1 MTKCCQGRLICF
13 FPHATD
19 NTILLHNGSQGKLTS
34 IQAANKRKSPGPQNN
49 KCILITF
56 SPESPRW
63 ITTSDLSLS
72 SLGKCDMQTAA
83 IPQANGWECIYA
95 ENNGKRQEPQIL
107 KVISLIVW
115 KTRSW
120 ESSKWNQGAS
130 CEYTTAFS
138 FPLFV
143 ILVGLLLRCSWNEGN
158 WFSQSVFFVCLQY
171 KSKM

>member
-1 MTKCCQGRLICF
+1 MEQI
-13 FPHATD
+13 
-19 NTILLHNGSQGKLTS
+19 ILFYCAQGSQGKLTS
-34 IQAANKRKSPGPQNN
+34 AQAANKRKSRGPPNN

-72 SLGKCDMQTAA
+72 SLGKCDMQTPA

-95 ENNGKRQEPQIL
+95 QNNGERQEPPIL

-138 FPLFV
+138 PVRFGT
-143 ILVGLLLRCSWNEGN
+143 LVGLVLKKGIIY
-158 WFSQSVFFVCLQY
+158 CL
-171 KSKM
+171 KTLTVPLFWLW